1 MEHSFGQ
8 VPSADIPRS
17 SFNRSH
23 THKTALDAS
32 YLYPIMWDQIY
43 PGDTVSFSLTSFI
56 RMNTPVAPI
65 MDNINCDFF
74 TFFTPW
80 RQIWD
85 NYDKFFGAQWD
96 PGDSID
102 YTVPVITTPGGGF
115 TASTLHDY
123 LGVVPGVAGIN
134 DVSALPARAYGHIW
148 NNWFRSQDLQ
158 DSLDIPTDDGPDLH
172 TEHVLKK
179 RGKRH
184 DYFTSALPDPQKG
197 STAVSLPLGTSAPV
211 DTGTT
216 HLTGAHQPIRF
227 KKASDGSNPTVS
239 RSLTLDSNYD
249 LDTST
254 TAVTANAEALYPT
267 NLETDLTSATA
278 ATVNAVRLAFQTQRL
293 LERDARGG
301 TRYPEMVM
309 SHFKVNAPDIA
320 FRPEFLGSGRMP
332 VNIHPIAQT
341 SESNTTEQGTLTAIG
356 TASSSHGGSFVKSF
370 SEHGILMTLCAFTG
384 DITYSQGIRRDFHAS
399 TRYDYY
405 LPVLSRLGE
414 QAILQQEI
422 FVDGTANDDG
432 VFGYQEAWS
441 HLRYFPSQL
450 SAEMRV
456 DHASTLSVYHVS
468 EDLSAPAL
476 NATFI
481 EDATPLDRVVATP
494 AEKHFI
500 CDFYFNYRMA
510 RPVPVY
516 SVPGMIDHF

>member
-1 MEHSFGQ
+1 MKSVMQHSFGQ

-23 THKTALDAS
+23 IHKTCIDAS
-32 YLYPIMWDQIY
+32 YLVPIMWDQIY
-43 PGDTVSFSLTSFI
+43 PGDTVSFSLNSFI

-65 MDNINCDFF
+65 LDNIHCDFF

-102 YTVPVITTPGGGF
+102 YTVPVITTPGGGY
-115 TASTLHDY
+115 TESTLHDY

-148 NNWFRSQDLQ
+148 NNWFRHQDLQ

-172 TEHVLKK
+172 TEHVLQK

-197 STAVSLPLGTSAPV
+197 SSAVSLPLGTSAPIETDGTTPKFSGAV
-211 DTGTT
+211 AGGPANFKVYGTSGDANERTFVALGQASNQDLVFYQDDTG
-216 HLTGAHQPIRF
+216 LQA
-227 KKASDGSNPTVS
+227 DLSN
-239 RSLTLDSNYD
+239 
-249 LDTST
+249 
-254 TAVTANAEALYPT
+254 
-267 NLETDLTSATA
+267 ATA

-320 FRPEFLGSGRMP
+320 FRPEFLGSGRMN

-341 SESNTTEQGTLTAIG
+341 SETNTTEQGTLTAIG
-356 TASSSHGGSFVKSF
+356 TASSSQGGSFVKSF
-370 SEHGILMTLCAFTG
+370 TEHGIIMTVCAFTG

-399 TRYDYY
+399 TRYDFYM
-405 LPVLSRLGE
+405 PVLSRLGE

-422 FVDGTANDDG
+422 FVDGTSNDDA

-456 DHASTLSVYHVS
+456 DHGSTLSVYHVS

-476 NATFI
+476 NSTFI

-510 RPVPVY
+510 RPMPVF